1 MPLEYVCVPAKSC
14 LTLCSP
20 MNCSLPGSSVYGI
33 FKARI
38 LEQVAVSYSG
48 VGGVL
53 PEPEMEESL
62 VSPALAGRLF
72 TTSTT
77 WEALRIHK
85 SI

>member
-1 MPLEYVCVPAKSC
+1 MLMPLEYVCVRAKSC
-14 LTLCSP
+14 PILCGP

-38 LEQVAVSYSG
+38 LERVAVSYSR
-48 VGGVL
+48 VSSQ
-53 PEPEMEESL
+53 PRDESL
-62 VSPALAGRLF
+62 VSPALAGRFF
-72 TTSTT
+72 TTSAT